1 MYFGVCGDI
10 LSGCFCF
17 CFVFGNVVHEI
28 LILLSN
34 CFLCFDLVV
43 CEDPK
48 TLLPT
53 LASNSQHAPIFHYDS
68 IITIAANEMKF
79 KTVKEIEIYSS

>member
-17 CFVFGNVVHEI
+17 CFFFGNVVHEI

-53 LASNSQHAPIFHYDS
+53 LAPNSQHAPIFHYDS